1 MPKNTPLKLEELK
14 KLRQEYLNKLKGH
27 AKQVSAL
34 DKLALWITNKVGS
47 MGFFVLIFTWTVVW
61 LSWNVF
67 TPEKARFDPYPAF
80 VLWLF
85 ISNMIQLFLL
95 PLIMIGQNLQ
105 SQHAEL
111 RAETDLKINE
121 LAEIEN
127 ETILIHLE
135 NQNEMMLQILKRM
148 ESSSMPADGKS
159 G

>member
-1 MPKNTPLKLEELK
+1 MPQDIPLKLEELRRRRQTYLKTLQGDSK
-14 KLRQEYLNKLKGH
+14 KISK
-27 AKQVSAL
+27 L
-34 DKLALWITNKVGS
+34 DKLSLWITNKVGS
-47 MGFFVLIFTWTVVW
+47 MGFFVLIFSWTILW
-61 LSWNVF
+61 LGWNML

-105 SQHAEL
+105 SEHAEL

-135 NQNEMMLQILKRM
+135 NQNEMILQILRSIENRNK
-148 ESSSMPADGKS
+148 EADGK
-159 G
+159 